1 MDKEDFKLAADAV
14 RDLRFIQA
22 AAVVGAKLGDE
33 KKAKAYMARLNEL
46 QQKLEAEAL
55 K

>member
-1 MDKEDFKLAADAV
+1 MTPQDFREAADAI

-22 AAVVGAKLGDE
+22 ASIVGAKLSDD
-33 KKAKAYMARLNEL
+33 KKAKAYMQRLADL
-46 QQKLEAEAL
+46 QSKLETEAM

>member
-1 MDKEDFKLAADAV
+1 MTKQDYRDTADAI

-33 KKAKAYMARLNEL
+33 KKAKAYMSRLSEL
-46 QQKLEAEAL
+46 QSKLESEAM